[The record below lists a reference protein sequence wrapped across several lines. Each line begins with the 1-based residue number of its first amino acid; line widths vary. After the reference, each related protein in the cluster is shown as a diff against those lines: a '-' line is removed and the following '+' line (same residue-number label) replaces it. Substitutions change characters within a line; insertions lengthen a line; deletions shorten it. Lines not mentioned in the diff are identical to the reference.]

1 MYSFKY
7 NKRMAEYR
15 KCTIIKFYI
24 YLSYKQPRHCNY
36 YESYKTASRVMTFV
50 TC

>member
-15 KCTIIKFYI
+15 KCTIINFIYTYYI
-24 YLSYKQPRHCNY
+24 NSHAIVITTRVIKRHQ
-36 YESYKTASRVMTFV
+36 E
-50 TC
+50 